1 LREGAAALRRAGV
14 VVTMEGS
21 GSDASVF
28 VPQGVPVVAAAARAS
43 AMVTLRDGRWE
54 TSGLAALAGREVA
67 AIAGI
72 ARPSRFL
79 ALLAELGARVR
90 ETRLLDDHH
99 VYDSSD
105 LEWIGA
111 AARRGLVMT
120 TEKDLVKLAE
130 AAVSPPV
137 CALRL
142 GVTMEAPGQLLRL
155 AAGEDVVCGGARP
168 GEEVTP

>member
-1 LREGAAALRRAGV
+1 MDGRA
-14 VVTMEGS
+14 
-21 GSDASVF
+21 SDAARF
-28 VPQGVPVVAAAARAS
+28 VPPAVPIVAATARAS
-43 AMVTLRDGRWE
+43 ALVTVRDGAWE
-54 TSGLAALAGREVA
+54 TSALEALAGREVA
-67 AIAGI
+67 AVAGI

-99 VYDSSD
+99 VYDAGD
-105 LEWIGA
+105 LEWIAA
-111 AARRGLVMT
+111 AARRSLVVT

-130 AAVSPPV
+130 GAAPPPV

-142 GVTMEAPGQLLRL
+142 TVEVDAPERLLRL